1 MQPWQVDL
9 DLLKG
14 LACKLGV
21 QHWHTALVS
30 SLGGQLWL
38 TADLVCTSKGAV
50 EATKISPFTENTQST
65 STISLGN
72 SNRIT
77 ESSLDLLNA

>member
-1 MQPWQVDL
+1 MDWHAALASGFGSAERIGMQTL
-9 DLLKG
+9 CAA
-14 LACKLGV
+14 LACSLGV
-21 QHWHTALVS
+21 
-30 SLGGQLWL
+30 QLWL
-38 TADLVCTSKGAV
+38 TVDLVCTSKGAV